1 MWFYGVS
8 VIAIMFQVYEAYLLQ
23 IIMDFFFVSNSRALH
38 YLPPKRKKK
47 KRKKK
52 RKEKKRNGGGA
63 WELKKLIPDFRAMT
77 K

>member
-38 YLPPKRKKK
+38 YLLPKRKKEKK

-52 RKEKKRNGGGA
+52 RKEKEKKWGGG
-63 WELKKLIPDFRAMT
+63 KS
-77 K
+77 